1 MKSKVSARYIF
12 MKNRNRLTAIAGIL
26 IVLAFAAKWL
36 FKSETA
42 ESGLLL
48 AASLIGGFPIAASAW
63 QALKVKVISIDLLV
77 TLAILGAFVIKEFE
91 ESAIVAFLFL
101 FGAYLEQKTL
111 AKTRSAIKE
120 LVEMVPETA
129 LRQTTDGDFEEVDLD
144 DLDEG
149 DILLVKTGGKIPVDG
164 EVVFGSGTAN
174 EASITGESM
183 PLGKKPGD
191 PVYAGTILENGT
203 IRIKAE
209 KVGDETTFGKII
221 ELIEEAQDSKSQ
233 AERLIDRFSKYYT
246 PVVLLLAII
255 VGLISQDLELAVTTL
270 VLGCP
275 GALVIGVPVSNVAG
289 IGNGAKQG
297 ILFKGSEVITK
308 FSKVDTIMF
317 DKTGTLT
324 YGDPRVSQVKK
335 YGQGQLAEQLLV
347 SVEKESAHPL
357 AKAITGYYE
366 DLEAKEV
373 EASQVLQGGGIVA
386 QVAGQQVLVGNRY
399 LLDQYHVPVTKE
411 MEKDMEEL
419 ASAGNSLVLVA
430 VNGQLEL
437 ALGLKDE
444 IRAGVK
450 EDLAALKKLG
460 VKNLLLLSGD
470 NQKTV
475 DLVAEELGLTE
486 AYGQLLP
493 EDKAEF
499 VKKRQAAGEI
509 VAFVGDGINDSPS
522 LARADIGMAMGSGT
536 DVAIETSNVVL
547 MNGSFDRIPRALA
560 LAKATRRNMIENI
573 TIALAVVAVLLVSVL
588 ASSWMNM
595 AIGMFV
601 HEGSILVVILNAMRL
616 LAYQSKLQKSR
627 KLIENNFSQAEGP
640 YTKGIESIQ

>member
-1 MKSKVSARYIF
+1 MQKWL
-12 MKNRNRLTAIAGIL
+12 MKNRNRLTAITGIL

-77 TLAILGAFVIKEFE
+77 TLAILGAFVIQEFE

-101 FGAYLEQKTL
+101 FGAYLEQRTL
-111 AKTRSAIKE
+111 AKTRSAIKK

-129 LRQTTDGDFEEVDLD
+129 LRQTADGDFEEVDLD

-164 EVVFGSGTAN
+164 EVVSGSGTAN

-221 ELIEEAQDSKSQ
+221 ELVEEAQDSKSQ

-255 VGLISQDLELAVTTL
+255 VGLISQDLELAVTIL

-324 YGDPRVSQVKK
+324 YGNPRVSQVKK

-411 MEKDMEEL
+411 MEKDLEKL

-522 LARADIGMAMGSGT
+522 LARADIGIAMGSGT

-616 LAYQSKLQKSR
+616 LAYRSKLQKSR
-627 KLIENNFSQAEGP
+627 KLIENNFSQATGP
-640 YTKGIESIQ
+640 YTKGSESIQ

>member
-1 MKSKVSARYIF
+1 MQKWL
-12 MKNRNRLTAIAGIL
+12 MKNRNRLTAITSIL

-77 TLAILGAFVIKEFE
+77 TLVILGAFVIQEFE

-101 FGAYLEQKTL
+101 FGAYLEQRTL
-111 AKTRSAIKE
+111 AKTRSAIKK

-129 LRQTTDGDFEEVDLD
+129 LRQTADGDFEEVDLD

-164 EVVFGSGTAN
+164 EVVSGSGTAN

-221 ELIEEAQDSKSQ
+221 ELVEEAQDSKSQ

-255 VGLISQDLELAVTTL
+255 VGLISQDLELAVTIL

-522 LARADIGMAMGSGT
+522 LARADIGIAMGSGT

-616 LAYQSKLQKSR
+616 LAYRSKLQKSR
-627 KLIENNFSQAEGP
+627 KLIENNFSQATGP
-640 YTKGIESIQ
+640 YTKGSESIQ

>member
-1 MKSKVSARYIF
+1 MQKWL
-12 MKNRNRLTAIAGIL
+12 MKNRNRLTAITGIL

-77 TLAILGAFVIKEFE
+77 TLAILGSFVIQEFE

-111 AKTRSAIKE
+111 AKTRSAIKK

-129 LRQTTDGDFEEVDLD
+129 LRQTADGDFEEVDLD

-164 EVVFGSGTAN
+164 EVVSGSGTAN

-221 ELIEEAQDSKSQ
+221 ELVEEAQDSKSQ

-255 VGLISQDLELAVTTL
+255 VGLISQDLELAVTIL

-509 VAFVGDGINDSPS
+509 VVFVGDGINDSPS
-522 LARADIGMAMGSGT
+522 LARADIGIAMGSGT

-616 LAYQSKLQKSR
+616 LAYRSKLQKSR
-627 KLIENNFSQAEGP
+627 KLIENNFSQAAGP

>member
-1 MKSKVSARYIF
+1 MQKWL
-12 MKNRNRLTAIAGIL
+12 MKNRNRLTAITGIL

-48 AASLIGGFPIAASAW
+48 AASLIGGFPIAATAW

-77 TLAILGAFVIKEFE
+77 TLAILGAFVIQEFE

-101 FGAYLEQKTL
+101 FGAYLEQRTL
-111 AKTRSAIKE
+111 AKTRSAIKK

-129 LRQTTDGDFEEVDLD
+129 LRQTADGDFEEVDLD

-164 EVVFGSGTAN
+164 EVVSGSGTAN

-221 ELIEEAQDSKSQ
+221 ELVEEAQDSKSQ

-255 VGLISQDLELAVTTL
+255 VGLISQDLELAVTIL

-522 LARADIGMAMGSGT
+522 LARADIGIAMGSGT

-616 LAYQSKLQKSR
+616 LAYRSKLQKSR
-627 KLIENNFSQAEGP
+627 KLIENNFSQATGP
-640 YTKGIESIQ
+640 YTKGIESI